1 MIGAFLISG
10 KKELIMK
17 KDQSYEM
24 VDNGLLTSVSIF
36 LGNNAANPNIWGII
50 AESPKFKAE
59 YHLESRYP
67 NGICRFGMGLADGSY
82 MPAVLRLPKT
92 EAADFIKRFDVKSK
106 EQNLQEKLL
115 SAKQKADSQNQDKHM
130 DQKRSE
136 HKTR

>member
-24 VDNGLLTSVSIF
+24 VDNGLLTSASVF
-36 LGNNAANPNIWGII
+36 LGNNAANPNIWKIM
-50 AESPKFKAE
+50 AESPKFMAE
-59 YHLESRYP
+59 YRLESRYP
-67 NGICRFGMGLADGSY
+67 NGICRFGMELADGSY
-82 MPAVLRLPKT
+82 LPAAVRLPKN
-92 EAADFIKRFDVKSK
+92 EAADFIKQFNVKSK
-106 EQNLQEKLL
+106 DLNLQEKLL